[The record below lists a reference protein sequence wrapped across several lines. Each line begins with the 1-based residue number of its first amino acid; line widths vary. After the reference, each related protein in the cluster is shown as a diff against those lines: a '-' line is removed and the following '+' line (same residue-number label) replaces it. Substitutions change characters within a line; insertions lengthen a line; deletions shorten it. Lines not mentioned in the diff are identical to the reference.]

1 MKKKLSM
8 KMNIPDLNFRLNV
21 NGEDLIIAVVQDFKT
36 FEVLMVAFMN
46 REALNKTIETGN
58 AHYWSTSRNKLW
70 LKGESSGHLQKVQ
83 EILTD
88 CDEDTV
94 ILKVKQ
100 EGAACHKG
108 YYSCFYRELTKENHE
123 YNLNVIKKKVFQPEN
138 VYGEK

>member
-1 MKKKLSM
+1 
-8 KMNIPDLNFRLNV
+8 MNIPELNFRLKV
-21 NGEDLIIAVVQDFKT
+21 NGEDLIIAVVQDHKT
-36 FEVLMVAFMN
+36 SEVLMVAFMN
-46 REALNKTIETGN
+46 QEALKKTVETGN
-58 AHYWSTSRNKLW
+58 AHYWSTSRGKLW

-88 CDEDTV
+88 CDEDAV

-108 YYSCFYRELTKENHE
+108 YYSCFYRELSKEDDDDV
-123 YNLNVIKKKVFQPEN
+123 NLKIVKEKVFQPED

>member
-1 MKKKLSM
+1 MV
-8 KMNIPDLNFRLNV
+8 KMNYPQLNYRLHI
-21 NGEDLIIAVVQDFKT
+21 NGEDLIIAIAQDLET
-36 FEVLMVAFMN
+36 SEVLMVAYMN
-46 REALNKTIETGN
+46 REALKKTIDTGN

-88 CDEDTV
+88 CDEDAV
-94 ILKVKQ
+94 ILKIKQ

-108 YYSCFYRELTKENHE
+108 YYSCFYRELSKEDG
-123 YNLNVIKKKVFQPEN
+123 YKLKVIKEKIFQPEN

>member
-1 MKKKLSM
+1 
-8 KMNIPDLNFRLNV
+8 MNIPELNFRLKV
-21 NGEDLIIAVVQDFKT
+21 NGEDLIIAVVQDYKT
-36 FEVLMVAFMN
+36 SEVLMVAFMS
-46 REALNKTIETGN
+46 REAFRKTVETGN

-88 CDEDTV
+88 CDEDAV

-108 YYSCFYRELTKENHE
+108 YYSCFYRELSKGDEDINLKIIKE
-123 YNLNVIKKKVFQPEN
+123 KVFQPED